1 LTAVRSIVIG
11 TAGHIDHGK
20 SALVRAL
27 TGTDPDRLKEEQERG
42 ITIDLGFAHLQAGRA
57 EDGTEVTFAFVD
69 VPGHE
74 RFVKNMLA
82 GVGGMDLVMLVVA
95 ADESVMPQTREHFHI
110 CRLLHVPR
118 GLIVLT
124 KSDLSDRET
133 LELARLE
140 VRELASGSFLADAPV
155 VAVSS
160 RTGDGLERLKDALVS
175 LAASVPVRRADGPAR
190 LPIDRVFSMKGF
202 GTVVTG
208 TLVSGRVETEQGL
221 VVLPT
226 QLDAKVRGMQVHG
239 RSRESAE
246 AGRRVAINLG
256 GVEVADVARGHTLA
270 DRGAFEPTRRL
281 DARLDLLRDG
291 RPMRQGA
298 RVRFHCGTVEL
309 LGRVALA
316 ERSQPEEAPGEEDAP
331 GAHERYA
338 RIHLEAPAVV
348 TRGDRFILRAYSP
361 LATVGGGVVL
371 DPHPPRVSIRTATG
385 LERLRRLDSQQGDL
399 DAALAV
405 FVNESGGAGLALGAL
420 VSRAGLSYAEAE
432 RAVERLTR
440 GGIATQVGDLLIAP
454 HVLSS
459 LGARLIAALQ
469 SHHEAQPLSG
479 GMPREEA
486 RERLFRRVAPA
497 VFETVVNTLVSAR
510 RLVARDR
517 LALEGRQ
524 LSLSTDEERVQSAL
538 ERIYRDA
545 GLTPPDIAAA
555 AAAAGTTVPLA
566 ERMVSLLVRTR
577 TLVKVDTL
585 VFHAAALDELKA
597 DVRRLKDEGGAAST
611 KVDVASFKS
620 RYGVT
625 RKYAIPLLEFLDR
638 ERVTR
643 RLGESRIVL

>member
-1 LTAVRSIVIG
+1 VRSIVVG

-57 EDGTEVTFAFVD
+57 ADSTEVTFAFVD

-110 CRLLHVPR
+110 CRLLQVPR

-140 VRELASGSFLADAPV
+140 VRELVSGSFLADAPV

-160 RTGDGLERLKDALVS
+160 RTGDGLERLKDTLVS
-175 LAASVPVRRADGPAR
+175 LAASVPVRRPGGPTR

-202 GTVVTG
+202 GTVITG

-221 VVLPT
+221 VVLP
-226 QLDAKVRGMQVHG
+226 QQREAKVRGLQVHG
-239 RSRESAE
+239 RPQESAE

-281 DARLDLLRDG
+281 DARLDLLSDA
-291 RPMRQGA
+291 RPLRQGA
-298 RVRFHCGTVEL
+298 RVRFHCGTAEL

-316 ERSQPEEAPGEEDAP
+316 ARPLPEGPPRDGEVQPARDV
-331 GAHERYA
+331 YA
-338 RIHLEAPAVV
+338 RIRLEAPAVV

-361 LATVGGGVVL
+361 LATIGGGVVL
-371 DPHPPRVSIRTATG
+371 DPQPPRVSIRSATG
-385 LERLRRLDSQQGDL
+385 FGRLRRLDLQSGDRN
-399 DAALAV
+399 AALEV
-405 FVNESGGAGLALGAL
+405 FVNESEGAGLSRRAL
-420 VSRAGLSYAEAE
+420 VSRAGLSYEEAD

-440 GGIATQVGDLLIAP
+440 GGIATLVGDLLVSPQA
-454 HVLSS
+454 LSA
-459 LGARLIAALQ
+459 LGAQLVAALQ
-469 SHHEAQPLSG
+469 AHHEAQPLSG

-486 RERLFRRVAPA
+486 RERLFRRVSPA
-497 VFETVVNTLVSAR
+497 VFDAVLNALVSAR

-524 LSLSTDEERVQSAL
+524 LSLSTDETRVQSAL
-538 ERIYRDA
+538 ERIYREA
-545 GLTPPDIAAA
+545 KLTPPDIATA
-555 AAAAGTTVPLA
+555 AAAAGTAVPVV
-566 ERMVSLLVRTR
+566 ERMVSLLVRAR

-597 DVRRLKDEGGAAST
+597 DVRRLKYEGAAAGTT
-611 KVDVASFKS
+611 KVDVASFKA

-638 ERVTR
+638 ERITR
-643 RLGESRIVL
+643 RMGESRIVL